1 MSIGISMKA
10 LKKILFVQSLEQ
22 EARLGTSNVIPSAE
36 SFADDIKDFELASGD
51 STAVKHLHV
60 GRVCPGNAETV
71 ILPYLNETLGDE
83 TVSLGHKIDV
93 VSKFSYTDKD
103 GKVYYRVRL
112 DTTQVKKID
121 GDAQGRNFLEK
132 SPVSKWVW
140 TSSLLPVP
148 EEVELE
154 GEEIVHNP
162 HTQYVVK
169 SGHVLVLHPT
179 LDPNIGETHV
189 LTEGTRCSVAKEK
202 RNPDELGDSPLF
214 CTVMVDGVEYNVE
227 GRLFDDA
234 TEIVRIGLALAILT
248 DEDTGE
254 KSILP
259 VNLRSSFIEGGVKK
273 YICQYPVNADGDPIY
288 EGYNKIGT
296 PEVQIA
302 TIVVPE
308 SDLAVAMADFVA
320 DESDKPR
327 GLVMDDSD
335 LNSDGEIGDL
345 AIRLKAFSHGD
356 DIYYECLS
364 YNEDREGNLII
375 APERPVDN
383 DDFVDG
389 AYFVKASDI
398 LSAHELIAWLEG
410 DKRAVCLG
418 IGTAEEQAAAWN
430 ASIANGGLK
439 KYYDKYPEEDMWDT
453 TTNAPGNWNNVG
465 STFTSYDM
473 EGNELATGKAVKV
486 WEDGNG
492 ADTFLK
498 VRVVENSV
506 DGWVGRFFYV
516 QGNAT
521 IGDEFYELFT
531 DKDLT
536 ESANIKVKLNKKVLV
551 NAEHNML
558 GAIYASGALYP
569 WIVLNFDEDV
579 NARVK
584 LTYINPA
591 NDESISI
598 SPWGD
603 KVFHKGF
610 GCVSLPREFSGII
623 TATNYR
629 LDIKDGSIIT
639 PSNFVPENLSI
650 ELLRD

>member
-22 EARLGTSNVIPSAE
+22 EARLGTSNVVPSAE

-51 STAVKHLHV
+51 GTATKHLRV
-60 GRVCPGNAETV
+60 GRVCPGNAEV
-71 ILPYLNETLGDE
+71 MILPYLKETFGDD

-93 VSKFSYTDKD
+93 MSKFSYTDKN

-112 DTTQVKKID
+112 DTTQVKKLD
-121 GDAQGRNFLEK
+121 GDAHGRNFLER

-148 EEVELE
+148 SEEVVESQD
-154 GEEIVHNP
+154 IVHDP

-179 LDPNIGETHV
+179 LDSEIGETHT
-189 LTEGTRCSVAKEK
+189 LIEGTRCAVSKEK
-202 RNPDELGDSPLF
+202 KNPELLGDSPLF

-259 VNLRSSFIEGGVKK
+259 VNLRSSFMDGGVKK
-273 YICQYPVNADGDPIY
+273 YICQYPVDANGEPTLA
-288 EGYNKIGT
+288 GYNKIGT

-302 TIVVPE
+302 TLVVPE
-308 SDLAVAMADFVA
+308 SDLAMPVADFEA
-320 DESDKPR
+320 DDSDKPR
-327 GLVMDDSD
+327 GLVMGDSD
-335 LNSDGEIGDL
+335 LNEDGEIGDL
-345 AIRLKAFSHGD
+345 AIRLKAFGHGD
-356 DIYYECLS
+356 DVYYECLS
-364 YNEDREGNLII
+364 YNEDRDGNLII
-375 APERPVDN
+375 VPERPADN
-383 DDFVDG
+383 EDFIDG

-398 LSAHELIAWLEG
+398 LSSHEIIDWLGG
-410 DKRAVCLG
+410 DKRAEG
-418 IGTAEEQAAAWN
+418 IGLGTAEEQAAAFN
-430 ASIANGGLK
+430 ASLEHGGLK
-439 KYYDKYPEEDMWDT
+439 KYYEKYPEEDIWDT
-453 TTNAPGNWNNVG
+453 VNNAPGNWNNVG
-465 STFTSYDM
+465 CTFTSYDM
-473 EGNELATGKAVKV
+473 DGNKLADGKAAKV

-492 ADTFLK
+492 TDTFIK

-506 DGWVGRFFYV
+506 AEWIGRTFYV
-516 QGNAT
+516 QGDAT
-521 IGDEFYELFT
+521 VGDTMYELFA

-536 ESANIKVKLNKKVLV
+536 EPVNVKVQIHEKVLV
-551 NAEHNML
+551 NAEHNIL
-558 GAIYASGALYP
+558 GAIYAGGAQYP

-579 NARVK
+579 NARVQ
-584 LTYINPA
+584 LTYKNPE
-591 NDESISI
+591 NDESVTV

-610 GCVSLPREFSGII
+610 GCASLPREFSGII

-629 LDIKDGSIIT
+629 SDIKDGSIIT
-639 PSNFVPENLSI
+639 PSNFVPENLTV

>member
-22 EARLGTSNVIPSAE
+22 EARLGTSNVVPSAE

-51 STAVKHLHV
+51 GTATKHLRV
-60 GRVCPGNAETV
+60 GRVCPGNAEV
-71 ILPYLNETLGDE
+71 MILPYLKETFGDD
-83 TVSLGHKIDV
+83 TVSLGHKVDV
-93 VSKFSYTDKD
+93 MSKFSYTDKN

-112 DTTQVKKID
+112 DTTQVKKLD
-121 GDAQGRNFLEK
+121 GDAQGRNFLER

-148 EEVELE
+148 SEEVVESQD
-154 GEEIVHNP
+154 IVHDP

-179 LDPNIGETHV
+179 LDSEIGETHT
-189 LTEGTRCSVAKEK
+189 LIEGTRCAVAKEK
-202 RNPDELGDSPLF
+202 KNPELLGDSPLF

-259 VNLRSSFIEGGVKK
+259 VNLRSSFMEGGVKK
-273 YICQYPVNADGDPIY
+273 YICQYPVDANGEPTLA
-288 EGYNKIGT
+288 GYNKIGT

-302 TIVVPE
+302 TLVVPE
-308 SDLAVAMADFVA
+308 SDLAMPIADFEA
-320 DESDKPR
+320 DDSDKPR
-327 GLVMDDSD
+327 GLVMGDSD
-335 LNSDGEIGDL
+335 LNEDGEIGDL
-345 AIRLKAFSHGD
+345 AIRLKAFGHGD
-356 DIYYECLS
+356 DVYYECLS
-364 YNEDREGNLII
+364 YNEDRDGNLII
-375 APERPVDN
+375 VPERPADN
-383 DDFVDG
+383 EDFIDG

-398 LSAHELIAWLEG
+398 LSSHEIIDWLGG
-410 DKRAVCLG
+410 DKRAEG
-418 IGTAEEQAAAWN
+418 IGLGTAEEQAAAFN
-430 ASIANGGLK
+430 ASLEHGGLK
-439 KYYDKYPEEDMWDT
+439 KYYEKYPEEDMWDT
-453 TTNAPGNWNNVG
+453 VNNAPGNWNNVG
-465 STFTSYDM
+465 CTFTSYDM
-473 EGNELATGKAVKV
+473 DGNKLADGKAAKV

-492 ADTFLK
+492 TDTFIK

-506 DGWVGRFFYV
+506 AEWIGRTFYV
-516 QGNAT
+516 HGDAT
-521 IGDEFYELFT
+521 VGDTMYELFA

-536 ESANIKVKLNKKVLV
+536 ESVNVKVQIHEKVLV
-551 NAEHNML
+551 NAEHNIL
-558 GAIYASGALYP
+558 GAIYAGGAQYP

-579 NARVK
+579 NARVQ
-584 LTYINPA
+584 LTYKNPE
-591 NDESISI
+591 NDESVTV

-610 GCVSLPREFSGII
+610 GCASLPSEFRGII
-623 TATNYR
+623 SATNYR
-629 LDIKDGSIIT
+629 SDIKDGSIIT
-639 PSNFVPENLSI
+639 PSNFVPENLTV